1 MALQGAAVAIS
12 AELALRCLSPKR
24 NKIPH
29 IRASKFILGLAM
41 ALKSCLFLSFHASQ
55 WSTCNGTGRAADLFY
70 HIAMAAGNAVLVSRV
85 QAIIPFQYKRIAY
98 IFHWTVTVLRLALGI
113 VDACVIV
120 ITNNPDG
127 SCLYADNQY
136 VTHYYWGPVYTL
148 YDTVIDV
155 YVTMMISI
163 ILISHIRSLAFD
175 DMRINIILYTSV
187 IYHNVIRTVA
197 LTIVNLLSA
206 IFIITKNSNEA
217 IMLVWPIINIVFVC
231 LVGYDS
237 DVTKAIRK
245 IRQRHWRQ
253 ANSAAN
259 IDLGR
264 VPSASQPMP
273 KKRPL
278 SREILNDQQS
288 SLHDD
293 LQSSDS
299 SMSDTEKYEP
309 QKNASTE
316 TSTDHTRIGP

>member
-1 MALQGAAVAIS
+1 
-12 AELALRCLSPKR
+12 
-24 NKIPH
+24 
-29 IRASKFILGLAM
+29 
-41 ALKSCLFLSFHASQ
+41 
-55 WSTCNGTGRAADLFY
+55 
-70 HIAMAAGNAVLVSRV
+70 MAAGNAVLVSRV
-85 QAIIPFQYKRIAY
+85 QAIIPFQYKRTAY
-98 IFHWTVTVLRLALGI
+98 IFHWTVSVLRVVLGI

-120 ITNNPDG
+120 ISNNPDG
-127 SCLYADNQY
+127 SCLYADNQ
-136 VTHYYWGPVYTL
+136 YWGPVYTL

-155 YVTMMISI
+155 YVTVMISV

-175 DMRINIILYTSV
+175 DMRINILLYTSV
-187 IYHNVIRTVA
+187 IYNNVIRTVA

-217 IMLVWPIINIVFVC
+217 IMLVWPIINIFFVC

-253 ANSAAN
+253 ANSSAN
-259 IDLGR
+259 IDLGS
-264 VPSASQPMP
+264 VPSASQPMS

-278 SREILNDQQS
+278 SREILNNQQS

-299 SMSDTEKYEP
+299 SMSHTEKYEP